1 MRISNDRNSFYQ
13 WDLNQLITDENFK
26 LNDEVDFSTVKTR
39 QALVVRVKNKNGSL
53 VAEVPNILLQD
64 YHPIY
69 VHWMAFDE
77 NGEYVQQEAV
87 FEVNKRVKPQ
97 DYVYT
102 ETEVWSYA
110 ELEERLKTLE
120 GGGASPDAIN
130 KAVKEYL
137 EENPIEVELPETLP
151 NPNKLV
157 LTGAVTAE
165 YDGTETVVVEIPQG
179 GTDIDLSD
187 YATKKYVD
195 DAIENIDI
203 SGGIVVEKDPTV
215 PEWAKQPTKPSYTA
229 EEIGALSEE
238 SLQDAINDALAQA
251 KESGEFDGAPGKD
264 GSDGAKGDKGD
275 KGDPGYTP
283 QKNIDY
289 FDGVDGKDGEPGKDG
304 YTPIKGVDYFDGKDG
319 EDGKDGNDYILTEAD
334 KQEIASLVEVPDNT
348 VTDEHINA
356 LIDAKLGV
364 IENGTY

>member
-39 QALVVRVKNKNGSL
+39 QALVVRVKNKNGNL

-102 ETEVWSYA
+102 ETEIWSYA
-110 ELEERLKTLE
+110 ELEERVKTLE
-120 GGGASPDAIN
+120 NGGASPDAIN

-151 NPNKLV
+151 NPNKLI
-157 LTGAVTAE
+157 LTGAVSAE
-165 YDGTETVVVEIPQG
+165 YDGTERIVVEIPQG
-179 GTDIDLSD
+179 GADIDLSE
-187 YATKKYVD
+187 YATKQYVD
-195 DAIENIDI
+195 EAIENIDI
-203 SGGIVVEKDPTV
+203 SGGIVKETDPTV
-215 PEWAKQPTKPSYTA
+215 PSWAKEPTKPSYTA
-229 EEIGALSEE
+229 KEVGALSEE
-238 SLQDAINDALAQA
+238 ALPNAISEALAQA
-251 KESGEFDGAPGKD
+251 KESGEFDG
-264 GSDGAKGDKGD
+264 
-275 KGDPGYTP
+275 
-283 QKNIDY
+283 
-289 FDGVDGKDGEPGKDG
+289 
-304 YTPIKGVDYFDGKDG
+304 KDG
-319 EDGKDGNDYILTEAD
+319 EDGKDGADGAPGKDGEPGDPGEPGVYVLSEEEDIDDIPEWAMIVVNPNGETYDYYTKE
-334 KQEIASLVEVPDNT
+334 E
-348 VTDEHINA
+348 
-356 LIDAKLGV
+356 IDAIMGSYITDIDALLGG
-364 IENGTY
+364 EA